1 MYTKQ
6 ILGGWDLTESD
17 FNSRQEWLTHCER
30 STKEYHEKE
39 AARLAAL
46 DEKKAVEA
54 AALREKVLKFLV
66 SLESGEKITFANAM
80 AHNGKLRIVNPKI
93 GDIPLIWELFSVAG
107 LSFCTNAYSEQDA
120 KIIADAFTQALA
132 QAANVNNAKA
142 VEVRDI
148 SKYAKAFD
156 IIFF

>member
-46 DEKKAVEA
+46 DEKKSIESEV
-54 AALREKVLKFLV
+54 LREKVLKFLV
-66 SLESGEKITFANAM
+66 ALESGEKITFSNAM
-80 AHNGKLRIVNPKI
+80 QHNGKLRVVNPKI
-93 GDIPLIWELFSVAG
+93 GDIPLIWELFSVSG
-107 LSFCTNAYSEQDA
+107 LSFCTKSYSEQDA
-120 KIIADAFTQALA
+120 QIIVDAFVNALA
-132 QAANVNNAKA
+132 QAANVSNAKS
-142 VEVRDI
+142 VEVRDV

-156 IIFF
+156 IIF